1 MAIFTNDNKQLDG
14 SSSTSGGATI
24 IANGT
29 RIKGEINIECR
40 LHIDGDFEGTITS
53 KDTVMIGRS
62 GIVKG
67 AINTNALVV
76 AGKFIG
82 DSVSNFLEL
91 KTHGRIEGT
100 ITTNELVVERKGVF
114 IGESKV
120 RDGKGSREMSV
131 KEIIKDTD
139 SKKKD

>member
-1 MAIFTNDNKQLDG
+1 
-14 SSSTSGGATI
+14 
-24 IANGT
+24 
-29 RIKGEINIECR
+29 
-40 LHIDGDFEGTITS
+40 
-53 KDTVMIGRS
+53 MIGRS

-67 AINTNALVV
+67 AINANALVV

-91 KTHGRIEGT
+91 KAQGRIEGT
-100 ITTNELVVERKGVF
+100 ITTNELVVERKGMF